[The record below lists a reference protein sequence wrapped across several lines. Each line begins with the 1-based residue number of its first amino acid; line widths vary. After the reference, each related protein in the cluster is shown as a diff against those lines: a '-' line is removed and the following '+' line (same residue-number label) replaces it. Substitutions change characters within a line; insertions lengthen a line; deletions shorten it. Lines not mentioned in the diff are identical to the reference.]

1 MPHRSFIVNIV
12 CPVHILCFALF
23 KIYFFSRQV
32 QKILSMYSPAD
43 DYEERV
49 PSSLIRLVAEMCE
62 ADQVDPN
69 NIMVDVHRFYPI
81 EISYVSC
88 DVSFPTLKIPL
99 NLLGKHMT
107 VM

>member
-1 MPHRSFIVNIV
+1 MFF
-12 CPVHILCFALF
+12 PVHNYFVLLF
-23 KIYFFSRQV
+23 QV

-49 PSSLIRLVAEMCE
+49 PSALIRLVAEMCE

-88 DVSFPTLKIPL
+88 DVSFPILKIPH